1 MCYESAKIFHVP
13 NLVNALKWVLLGVY
27 VIYFGNDFLDRCRAL
42 ESEVEPLL
50 SSRAF
55 NDKAGYDGKEC
66 GGIADGGRSICCLLL
81 SLNTFVNLKMLF
93 T

>member
-13 NLVNALKWVLLGVY
+13 NLLNAFKWALLGVY

-55 NDKAGYDGKEC
+55 NDKAGTTENEELTR
-66 GGIADGGRSICCLLL
+66 GGV
-81 SLNTFVNLKMLF
+81 FVISYCR
-93 T
+93 